1 MGESKYELQKTK
13 LASLASIRTF
23 FNLRGEFLLGRC
35 LEFELHYRPL
45 QMYYEI
51 FSSPVGPL
59 LLQGDDSTLKQLSFL
74 KNRNTK
80 PFIDPSWCRRPDNF
94 VDARAQLVEYFQGER
109 REFDIELDFGVAE
122 DSFSV
127 QVWRELQRIPY
138 GETRSYRDVANNI
151 GRTKAFRAVGQANHR
166 NPIAIVVPCHR
177 VIGSD
182 GTLTG
187 FGGGLATKKYLLD
200 MESRVSQ
207 SKTVKGNNNRV
218 KHLVST

>member
-1 MGESKYELQKTK
+1 
-13 LASLASIRTF
+13 
-23 FNLRGEFLLGRC
+23 
-35 LEFELHYRPL
+35 
-45 QMYYEI
+45 MYYEI

-80 PFIDPSWCRRPDNF
+80 PFIDPSWCRRPDSF
-94 VDARAQLVEYFQGER
+94 VDARAQLVEYFQGNR

-122 DSFSV
+122 ESFSA

-138 GETRSYRDVANNI
+138 GETRSYRDVANSI
-151 GRTKAFRAVGQANHR
+151 GRNKAFRAVGQANHR

-187 FGGGLATKKYLLD
+187 FGGGLDTKKFLLNL
-200 MESRVSQ
+200 ESRTTSQ
-207 SKTVKGNNNRV
+207 EASVLR
-218 KHLVST
+218 